1 MLRRVALA
9 FSVLL
14 AARVA
19 TPQAASPRPNLLMVT
34 IDTLRADRVG
44 AYGYAGAR
52 TPVMDRL
59 AKEGVL
65 VEDAVAQVPQT
76 RPSHASIFTGRYP
89 YEHGIRDNAAHPLK
103 AGTPTLA
110 TILKAAGY
118 DTGAFIGAFPVARS
132 SGLHQGFAVYDD
144 PFGSGE
150 NATTREGQ
158 MERRGNAV
166 VDPAL
171 RWLERPRQAPFF
183 AWVHL
188 FDPHSPYEPPAA
200 YANPKS
206 PYDGEVAYAD
216 AQVGRLVEWLDRSGQ
231 RARTLVVVTSDHGE
245 GLGDHGED
253 EHMMLVYDST
263 LRVPLILSRPG
274 ALPASSRVAGQFRS
288 VDLMPTVLELLGV
301 AAPPA
306 SGASR
311 AAAVRGQGR
320 IPDNESYAESLY
332 GQIHFGYAPLRALR
346 AEGWK
351 LIDAPRAELYRVSE
365 DPGETKNLI
374 DTRASVATAVRTRLA
389 TYDPG
394 GAAVPKDAV
403 DLDPAALERMA
414 ALGYVGG
421 GGFKGG
427 APSNIDPKD
436 RLEEFQ
442 SHRRDMVRALR
453 LYREG
458 NLAAALPLLRKLGSA
473 TTREGGRV
481 LERRSFNVDYFLGRA
496 LIETGQPA
504 EAVRPL
510 ESALE
515 QSPTAAPA
523 WAWLAEA
530 YRASGRM
537 TDAERAVERGLGH
550 APENA
555 ELLAMRGRLLLQ
567 KGDPA
572 GARVALER
580 ARARDARDP
589 RVRVDLANVYRNA
602 GDLVRAAAEAKEAVR
617 LDPKS
622 PEAQVAWGLVQ
633 GAQGDESSAAQAFR
647 AALAAKPDHPDALFY
662 LASVEMRA
670 GRAPEAVPLFER
682 LVARAPDYPGAAAGL
697 EAARARDLPP
707 PEGAVQLRIIRVR
720 DRARAETAARR
731 AKSEDFAALARELSQ
746 DSSAARGGDLGF
758 VQPADLA
765 EPLRSAAA
773 ALAAG
778 QVSPVVETASGFVV
792 LKRE

>member
-1 MLRRVALA
+1 VAVSTVILLCA
-9 FSVLL
+9 VL
-14 AARVA
+14 AAGVPA
-19 TPQAASPRPNLLMVT
+19 AAAQAADPRPNLLLVT
-34 IDTLRADRVG
+34 IDTLRADHVG

-59 AKEGVL
+59 AGEGVL
-65 VEDAVAQVPQT
+65 VAEAVAQVPQT
-76 RPSHASIFTGRYP
+76 RPSHVSIFTGRYP
-89 YEHGIRDNAAHPLK
+89 YEHGVRDNASHPLK

-110 TILKAAGY
+110 TALRAAGY

-132 SGLHQGFAVYDD
+132 SGLDRGFAVYDD
-144 PFGSGE
+144 PFGAGE
-150 NATTREGQ
+150 NATTREGE
-158 MERRGNAV
+158 MERRASAV

-171 RWLERPRQAPFF
+171 RWLARPRSGPFF

-200 YANPKS
+200 YANAKS

-216 AQVGRLVEWLDRSGQ
+216 AQLGRLIEWLDRTGL
-231 RARTLVVVTSDHGE
+231 REKTLVVVTSDHGE

-274 ALPASSRVAGQFRS
+274 SLAAGTRVAGQFRS
-288 VDLMPTVLELLGV
+288 VDLLPTVLDLLGV
-301 AAPPA
+301 PAPPTT
-306 SGASR
+306 GASR
-311 AAAVRGQGR
+311 AAALRGQGR

-351 LIDAPRAELYRVSE
+351 LIDAPKAELYRVSE

-374 DTRASVATAVRTRLA
+374 DARASVATGIRTRLA
-389 TYDPG
+389 TYDK
-394 GAAVPKDAV
+394 GAALPQDVV
-403 DLDPAALERMA
+403 NLDPAALERLA

-421 GGFKGG
+421 GGFQGG
-427 APSNIDPKD
+427 APSNIDPKE

-458 NLAAALPLLRKLGSA
+458 DLAAALPLLRKLGSA

-481 LERRSFNVDYFLGRA
+481 LERRSFNVDYYLGRA

-530 YRASGRM
+530 YRASGQA
-537 TDAERAVERGLGH
+537 AEADRAVERGLAR

-567 KGDPA
+567 KGDLA
-572 GARVALER
+572 GALTALER
-580 ARARDARDP
+580 ARARDPRDP
-589 RVRVDLANVYRNA
+589 RVRVDLANLYRNG
-602 GDLVRAAAEAKEAVR
+602 GDLERAAAEAKEAVR
-617 LDPKS
+617 LDPRS
-622 PEAQVAWGLVQ
+622 AEAQVAWGLVQ
-633 GAQGDESSAAQAFR
+633 GAQGDEPAAAKAFR
-647 AALAAKPDHPDALFY
+647 AALSSKPDHADALFY

-670 GRAPEAVPLFER
+670 GRAAEAVPLFER
-682 LVARAPDYPGAAAGL
+682 LLARAPGYPGAAEAL
-697 EAARARDLPP
+697 AAARGLDAGPP
-707 PEGAVQLRIIRVR
+707 AGAVQLRIIRVR
-720 DRARAETAARR
+720 DRAGAEAAARR
-731 AKSEDFAALARELSQ
+731 AAGEDFAAPAREL
-746 DSSAARGGDLGF
+746 AGPVGRTGRRPRLRPARGPRG
-758 VQPADLA
+758 
-765 EPLRSAAA
+765 AA
-773 ALAAG
+773 ALRRDRGPRA
-778 QVSPVVETASGFVV
+778 
-792 LKRE
+792 R